1 MTVLWPW
8 RNILWFKTKNKLN
21 EKEEEKML
29 KGQRYTHTQIQR
41 DRERRDKSEARQNT
55 HDLTK
60 ENFQVDVSE
69 CCQSVCQF
77 AISSSFLVSIPY
89 S

>member
-29 KGQRYTHTQIQR
+29 KEQRYTHTHR
-41 DRERRDKSEARQNT
+41 YREIE
-55 HDLTK
+55 K
-60 ENFQVDVSE
+60 EETSPRPGK
-69 CCQSVCQF
+69 
-77 AISSSFLVSIPY
+77 IHMI
-89 S
+89 